1 MLFYSFF
8 FFFLFF
14 EDQEEEGVKNIE
26 WDCYVSQEEEQGTK
40 LYRALKRGQW
50 SFCHAWVSF
59 YTLKGQNQPHN
70 MARRLMSC
78 PKWGLRFFFLSYLFL
93 FFLYWCNMGNL
104 IDRSLFLLVT
114 CRLIDNDGEGGEV
127 TDGLYIKSKLNDPSR
142 GIYFHSGLPVTRIP
156 DDALSCG
163 LHSTCICTFL
173 RVWTCFIQINKLI
186 ILVIRF

>member
-1 MLFYSFF
+1 MEFLPCVSLLLYSQRPEPTSQYGPPFNVLPQVGPSLL
-8 FFFLFF
+8 FFFL
-14 EDQEEEGVKNIE
+14 I
-26 WDCYVSQEEEQGTK
+26 Y
-40 LYRALKRGQW
+40 
-50 SFCHAWVSF
+50 F
-59 YTLKGQNQPHN
+59 Y
-70 MARRLMSC
+70 
-78 PKWGLRFFFLSYLFL
+78 